1 MPGNLEIAVLYEP
14 SDNTTPPTD
23 SSGRVR
29 HKERRRTRTRRRWHG
44 PERRQKIDR
53 EHVAEALRANGYE
66 VSMYELSDES
76 ALLGLA
82 KSKVDLI
89 LNMVEAYAG
98 DDSLEAHVAAFLDL
112 LELRYTGADP
122 QALFL
127 AQDKALAKKV
137 FDFHGI
143 RTPRFASV
151 YRGKL
156 DHVDDLEFPLIV
168 KPASEDGSV
177 GIDAGAVVRNLR
189 ELMERASMIQEK
201 FDCAALIEEFIEGRE
216 IYVGIIGNDKPVA
229 LPPQNISRHSEPPPG
244 RHAEDRRHGGEV
256 GKGLRGVRGDAQRSG
271 QRARRGRH
279 AAAARYGAPGLF
291 GAQAP
296 RLWPG
301 RHEAD
306 ARRTHLRDRGESKS
320 MAGAGGGAGD
330 RSRTRGPQLRRAD
343 RPDRR
348 ARAGAVCSVRGYP
361 TARGRR

>member
-189 ELMERASMIQEK
+189 ELMERASMIQER

-229 LPPQNISRHSEPPPG
+229 LPVVEMDLSKLPDDMPKIAG
-244 RHAEDRRHGGEV
+244 TEV
-256 GKGLRGVRGDAQRSG
+256 KWEKGSAAYEATRSAAAKGLGEDVMRRLQDTALQVYSALKLRDYGRVDVIVRTSG
-271 QRARRGRH
+271 EPVVLEVNTLPGMTETSLLPK
-279 AAAARYGAPGLF
+279 AAAAAGIRFPELCQRMVDLAMRR
-291 GAQAP
+291 QA
-296 RLWPG
+296 RVTS
-301 RHEAD
+301 H
-306 ARRTHLRDRGESKS
+306 H
-320 MAGAGGGAGD
+320 
-330 RSRTRGPQLRRAD
+330 
-343 RPDRR
+343 
-348 ARAGAVCSVRGYP
+348 
-361 TARGRR
+361 